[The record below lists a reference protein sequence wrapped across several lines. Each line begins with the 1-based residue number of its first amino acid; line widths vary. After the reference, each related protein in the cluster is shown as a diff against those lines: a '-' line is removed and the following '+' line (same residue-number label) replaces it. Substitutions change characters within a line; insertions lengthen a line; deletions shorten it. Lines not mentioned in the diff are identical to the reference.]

1 MIESEPIRSRE
12 KHLGINV
19 TSAYRMMKSFIASI
33 WLISLCGLCK
43 STNLDYSFDGGS
55 FDFSTWRQS
64 NDGFQCSRDDLYV
77 IMCKYRWDI
86 VTQELGECE
95 LDTLNVQCA
104 KGTNSVLLGLI
115 GIEAITIGL
124 LLLYI
129 YKKPQIDAKERA
141 EIVNW
146 LTKMSKIQSNTHNN
160 TF

>member
-1 MIESEPIRSRE
+1 MNHLQIEK
-12 KHLGINV
+12 KHLRINV
-19 TSAYRMMKSFIASI
+19 TGVDTMMKSFIAFVSFLSF
-33 WLISLCGLCK
+33 WGLCK
-43 STNLDYSFDGGS
+43 STNHDYSFVGGS
-55 FDFSTWRQS
+55 FDFTTWRQS
-64 NDGFQCSRDDLYV
+64 NDGFQCSRDNLYV

-95 LDTLNVQCA
+95 LDTLNAVQCA
-104 KGTNSVLLGLI
+104 KGTNTVLFGLI

-124 LLLYI
+124 LLFYI

-146 LTKMSKIQSNTHNN
+146 LTKMSKIQSNTNNNN

>member
-1 MIESEPIRSRE
+1 MNHLE
-12 KHLGINV
+12 KEKKYLLINV
-19 TSAYRMMKSFIASI
+19 TGVHSMMESFIVSV
-33 WLISLCGLCK
+33 WLIFFCGLCK

-55 FDFSTWRQS
+55 FDFTTWRQS

-124 LLLYI
+124 LLFYI

-160 TF
+160 NIF